1 MTCSR
6 SCISYV
12 AELGTEHPYRTR
24 AAQKHPA
31 EDRAGV
37 RRGMDGSKSSIFLSY
52 LVLSG
57 LQVTLVCS
65 MWNPVP

>member
-6 SCISYV
+6 SCRSYV
-12 AELGTEHPYRTR
+12 AELGTEHPYRTELF
-24 AAQKHPA
+24 KSITA

-37 RRGMDGSKSSIFLSY
+37 WRGMDRSKSSIFLSY

-57 LQVTLVCS
+57 LR
-65 MWNPVP
+65 